1 MGWWWEI
8 GPYGGYHG
16 YIFLTLQECF
26 VWQKALLN
34 FLPFLWFI
42 NLSELSSFR
51 QILWN
56 GFISHSMSMSVA
68 KPLHFMAFPE
78 AASSTKVEI
87 QNLQIKVA
95 LTIQMLF
102 SWSHVFNN
110 QLDLIFWRYW
120 KNSSYM
126 MRKNWKKKWEPPK
139 RFTQGLNVYVINHL
153 NVIKD
158 LAIFHWSGSNKK
170 PLFK

>member
-1 MGWWWEI
+1 MMIGWWWEI

-26 VWQKALLN
+26 FWQKALLN
-34 FLPFLWFI
+34 VLPFLWFI

-126 MRKNWKKKWEPPK
+126 MRKNWKKKLG
-139 RFTQGLNVYVINHL
+139 TAQTLH
-153 NVIKD
+153 
-158 LAIFHWSGSNKK
+158 SGIECLRDKSLKCHQRSSNF
-170 PLFK
+170 PLVWLE

>member
-1 MGWWWEI
+1 MMIGWWWDI
-8 GPYGGYHG
+8 GPNGGHHG
-16 YIFLTLQECF
+16 YVPNTSRMFF
-26 VWQKALLN
+26 FWQKALSN
-34 FLPFLWFI
+34 FLFFLWFI

-102 SWSHVFNN
+102 SWSHLCNN
-110 QLDLIFWRYW
+110 QFDLIFWRYW

-126 MRKNWKKKWEPPK
+126 MRKN
-139 RFTQGLNVYVINHL
+139 
-153 NVIKD
+153 
-158 LAIFHWSGSNKK
+158 
-170 PLFK
+170 